1 MFRGAHLKKKKNR
14 VYSFMMREH
23 KVTTQDSFQV
33 FKKKKKKTEED
44 SFQVNNYNRFLAN
57 SN

>member
-1 MFRGAHLKKKKNR
+1 
-14 VYSFMMREH
+14 MMREN
-23 KVTTQDSFQV
+23 KVTNQKYFQV